1 MGYREKNF
9 TVITLRAF
17 RYFAAC
23 TATSRR
29 GPSRRTIMVS
39 VNSRRDYIVFPR
51 TRVINFYPCSGR
63 KIVFEHS
70 SGRPFF
76 IGLRHTGIYLYA
88 YHRCSDPLRT
98 NGDGTNI
105 ETADPSVGVVF
116 FLFCPFAW
124 RPFFLAISTS
134 ISCA

>member
-51 TRVINFYPCSGR
+51 TRVINFSPCSGR

-76 IGLRHTGIYLYA
+76 IGLRHTGIYLYT
-88 YHRCSDPLRT
+88 YIPICVS
-98 NGDGTNI
+98 
-105 ETADPSVGVVF
+105 S
-116 FLFCPFAW
+116 LFG
-124 RPFFLAISTS
+124 STS
-134 ISCA
+134 DERWRYEHWDGRSECGSCIFFYFVHLLGDRFF